1 MRMDLVTIETGLLHD
16 LVEDTRMTPDEIR
29 KGFGEEVARCVDGV
43 IKLSKLDIFNAE
55 SSS

>member
-1 MRMDLVTIETGLLHD
+1 MDLVTIETGLLHD